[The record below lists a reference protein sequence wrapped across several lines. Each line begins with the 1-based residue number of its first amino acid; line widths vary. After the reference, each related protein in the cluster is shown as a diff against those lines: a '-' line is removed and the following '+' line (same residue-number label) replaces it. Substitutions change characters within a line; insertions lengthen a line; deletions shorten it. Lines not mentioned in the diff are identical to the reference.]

1 MDELFI
7 YAAGATL
14 CLWLIILLLPALRD
28 PYWAPAREED
38 KSPAPDKWRRRAPE
52 QERRPSDRPAEAGWW
67 WSRRRRWSRNQPF
80 ASLVVAAS
88 GAGFLIFSTLSV
100 GQALSLSSFDDRGDK
115 LAQLTRIAAANE
127 RMAEA
132 LESPQPDSSSSTR
145 SVTVVSEDLARIAG
159 ALEEAG
165 GGDPG
170 NPSQVGPEVLAEDL
184 ERIATALERRPVPT
198 SIQSERVRTPWPAR
212 VFVFLVLPLIIIA
225 IAIRTWITSRNKKE
239 ISFVERLM
247 SILAILFSAVT
258 IFGAIVGELH
268 LSPFSGLTIFQ
279 KVEVRQVT
287 DGADAEESD
296 ATVNA
301 PPQLLACEGARVF
314 GSFSPGSYEQL
325 QEEGLVGLEE
335 TRQRRDLED
344 WLMTTRPEHLLILG
358 STDRSEFRDPNA
370 RLGNAG
376 LAARRAQAVR
386 RLIADM
392 HLDPRPSIT
401 MANTGINMAR
411 MTVRNEEAGPESE
424 TAREVIICALG
435 AASSGDGA

>member
-1 MDELFI
+1 MGELFI

-100 GQALSLSSFDDRGDK
+100 GQALSLSSLDDRGGK

-132 LESPQPDSSSSTR
+132 LESPQPGSPSSTR
-145 SVTVVSEDLARIAG
+145 PVTVVSEDLARIAG

-170 NPSQVGPEVLAEDL
+170 IPSQVGPEVLAEDL
-184 ERIATALERRPVPT
+184 ERIATALERRPDT
-198 SIQSERVRTPWPAR
+198 IASEPQTVKVHWFAR
-212 VFVFLVLPLIIIA
+212 LV
-225 IAIRTWITSRNKKE
+225 
-239 ISFVERLM
+239 
-247 SILAILFSAVT
+247 LAILGVLLFIAAVAVAVSGLMEKRPGKQAMGVVLALAS
-258 IFGAIVGELH
+258 FGLGGLSLLGELH

-287 DGADAEESD
+287 DGVDAEESD

-301 PPQLLACEGARVF
+301 APQLLACEGAKVF
-314 GSFSPGSYEQL
+314 GSFRPGSYERL
-325 QEEGLVGLEE
+325 QEEERVALEE
-335 TRQRRDLED
+335 TRQRRELED

>member
-100 GQALSLSSFDDRGDK
+100 GQALSLSSLDDRGGK

-132 LESPQPDSSSSTR
+132 LESPQPGSPSSTR
-145 SVTVVSEDLARIAG
+145 PVTVVSEDLARIAG

-170 NPSQVGPEVLAEDL
+170 IPSQVGPEVLAEDL

-296 ATVNA
+296 AAVNA
-301 PPQLLACEGARVF
+301 PPQLLACEGAKVF

-344 WLMTTRPEHLLILG
+344 WLMTTQPDHLLILG
-358 STDRSEFRDPNA
+358 STDRSEFRDPNSTLNNAILA
-370 RLGNAG
+370 RN
-376 LAARRAQAVR
+376 RAEAVQ

-392 HLDPRPSIT
+392 RLDPRPSIT
-401 MANTGINMAR
+401 MANPRLDVAR
-411 MTVRNEEAGPESE
+411 LVVRSQDEAESE